1 MLVILLDSVMVVD
14 FGWRNKRRTA
24 CIGCLNGL
32 LLINRDRQRNLF
44 FDEYVY
50 ARYRFA
56 LDVFS

>member
-24 CIGCLNGL
+24 CIGCLNRL
-32 LLINRDRQRNLF
+32 LLINRDWQRNLF